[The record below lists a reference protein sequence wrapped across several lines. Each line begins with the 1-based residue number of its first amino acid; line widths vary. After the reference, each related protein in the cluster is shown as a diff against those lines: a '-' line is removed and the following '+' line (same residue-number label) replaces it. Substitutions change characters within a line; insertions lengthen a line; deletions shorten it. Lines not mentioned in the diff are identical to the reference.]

1 MSEVEE
7 QAEKL
12 MFQRIQEVR
21 EAYGL
26 KQSKTYDL
34 EMKENMA
41 RMDRILHSLSD
52 QDREWLDNQLL
63 DRFCAAEQECRKL
76 YMAGFRDAMR
86 LMMAVGL

>member
-1 MSEVEE
+1 MSEMEE

-34 EMKENMA
+34 EMKENVA
-41 RMDRILHSLSD
+41 RMDRVLHSLSD
-52 QDREWLDNQLL
+52 QDQEWLDNQMM
-63 DRFCAAEQECRKL
+63 DRFCAAEQECQEL